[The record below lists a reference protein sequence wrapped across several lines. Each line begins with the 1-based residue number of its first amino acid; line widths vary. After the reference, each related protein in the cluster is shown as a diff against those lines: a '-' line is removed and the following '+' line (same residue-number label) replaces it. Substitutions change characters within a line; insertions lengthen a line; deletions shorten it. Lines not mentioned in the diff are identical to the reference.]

1 MSNQLSRTTL
11 KLSLAIL
18 LTALLAIFAGG
29 AVGQQRRA
37 STNATNATNAYSQQ
51 SNESATSVFAPR
63 AISSPTEN
71 GPGPKRSSANTS
83 AIIRTKR
90 TSTPRFTGSPIRNTS
105 SRNTTTSARR

>member
-37 STNATNATNAYSQQ
+37 STNRRMRRMRIRSSQTNPPPAF
-51 SNESATSVFAPR
+51 FAPR